1 MKPKNIILV
10 DETSEGLR
18 IDKYLK
24 DKLNLPFSLLHKEF
38 RKKNILINN
47 KKVTGN
53 HRLKKNDKVFL
64 FREFK
69 QYINDDIEQKNIPFS
84 LKKKLNDSIV
94 FKDRNF
100 LILNKWGGIASQG
113 GSKVKI
119 SIDDLIKLLGSG
131 NDKPKLVHRLDKD
144 TTGLLIIALNTE
156 SARYFHQILSNQK
169 IKKTYYAIVTNKPKE
184 NQGIYTND
192 ISDNKKIFKAQTKY
206 NVIKKIKNN
215 FYLLRLEPLS
225 GRKHQIRLHCYLN
238 NLPILGDQKYN
249 NSSRKLNIKNLFL
262 HAGKLE
268 FNTKNGKKIKIET
281 DLPQHFNEY
290 LN

>member
-53 HRLKKNDKVFL
+53 HRLQKNDKVFL
-64 FREFK
+64 YREFK
-69 QYINDDIEQKNIPFS
+69 QYINDDVEQKNIPFS
-84 LKKKLNDSIV
+84 LKKKLKESIV

-119 SIDDLIKLLGSG
+119 SIDDLIKLLESE

-169 IKKTYYAIVTNKPKE
+169 IKKTYYAIVTNKPKD

>member
-10 DETSEGLR
+10 DETSDGLR

-64 FREFK
+64 YREFK

-169 IKKTYYAIVTNKPKE
+169 IKKTYYAIVTNKPKD

-206 NVIKKIKNN
+206 KVIKKIKNN

>member
-10 DETSEGLR
+10 DESSEGLR

-24 DKLNLPFSLLHKEF
+24 DKLKLPFSLLHKEF

-47 KKVTGN
+47 KKVAGN
-53 HRLKKNDKVFL
+53 HRLLKNDKVYL
-64 FREFK
+64 YREFK
-69 QYINDDIEQKNIPFS
+69 QYINDDVEQKNISFS
-84 LKKKLNDSIV
+84 LKKKIKDSIV

-113 GSKVKI
+113 GSKVKV
-119 SIDDLIKLLGSG
+119 SIDDLIKLLGSR

-144 TTGLLIIALNTE
+144 TTGLLIIALNTD

-169 IKKTYYAIVTNKPKE
+169 IKKTYYAIVTNKPKN

-192 ISDNKKIFKAQTKY
+192 ISDNKKTFKAQTKY
-206 NVIKKIKNN
+206 KIIKKVKNN

-225 GRKHQIRLHCYLN
+225 GRKHQIRLHCNLN
-238 NLPILGDQKYN
+238 NVPILGDQKYN
-249 NSSRKLNIKNLFL
+249 NGSGKLNIKNLFL

>member
-1 MKPKNIILV
+1 VKPKNIILV
-10 DETSEGLR
+10 DETSDGLR

-53 HRLKKNDKVFL
+53 HRLQKNDKVFL
-64 FREFK
+64 YREFK
-69 QYINDDIEQKNIPFS
+69 QYINDDVEQKNIPFS

-169 IKKTYYAIVTNKPKE
+169 IKKTYYAIVTNKPKD

-206 NVIKKIKNN
+206 KVIKKIKNN

>member
-64 FREFK
+64 YREFK

-169 IKKTYYAIVTNKPKE
+169 IKKTYYAIVTNKPKD

-206 NVIKKIKNN
+206 KVIKKIKNN
-215 FYLLRLEPLS
+215 FYFLRLEPLS

>member
-10 DETSEGLR
+10 DETSKGLR

-53 HRLKKNDKVFL
+53 HRLQKNDKVFL
-64 FREFK
+64 YREFK
-69 QYINDDIEQKNIPFS
+69 QYINDDVEQKNIPFS

-169 IKKTYYAIVTNKPKE
+169 IKKTYYAIVTNKPKD

-206 NVIKKIKNN
+206 KVIKKIKNN

>member
-1 MKPKNIILV
+1 VKPKNIILV

-53 HRLKKNDKVFL
+53 HRLQKNDKVFL
-64 FREFK
+64 YREFK
-69 QYINDDIEQKNIPFS
+69 QYINDDVEQKNIPFS

-144 TTGLLIIALNTE
+144 TTGLLIIALNTD

-169 IKKTYYAIVTNKPKE
+169 IKKTYYAIVTNKPKD

-206 NVIKKIKNN
+206 KVIKKIKNN

>member
-10 DETSEGLR
+10 DETSDGLR

-53 HRLKKNDKVFL
+53 HRLQKNDKVFL
-64 FREFK
+64 YREFK
-69 QYINDDIEQKNIPFS
+69 QYINDDVEQKNIPFS

-144 TTGLLIIALNTE
+144 TTGLLIIALNTD

-169 IKKTYYAIVTNKPKE
+169 IKKTYYAIVTNKPKD

-206 NVIKKIKNN
+206 KVIKKIKNN

>member
-1 MKPKNIILV
+1 M
-10 DETSEGLR
+10 
-18 IDKYLK
+18 Y
-24 DKLNLPFSLLHKEF
+24 
-38 RKKNILINN
+38 
-47 KKVTGN
+47 
-53 HRLKKNDKVFL
+53 
-64 FREFK
+64 REFK
-69 QYINDDIEQKNIPFS
+69 QYINDDVEQKNIPFS
-84 LKKKLNDSIV
+84 LKKKLKDSIV

>member
-1 MKPKNIILV
+1 MKPKNIILIN
-10 DETSEGLR
+10 ESSEGLR

-24 DKLNLPFSLLHKEF
+24 DKFNLPFSLLHKEF

-47 KKVTGN
+47 KKVAGN
-53 HRLKKNDKVFL
+53 YRLLKNDKVYL
-64 FREFK
+64 YREFK
-69 QYINDDIEQKNIPFS
+69 PYINDDIEQKKIPFS
-84 LKKKLNDSIV
+84 LKKKIKDSIV
-94 FKDRNF
+94 LKDRNF

-113 GSKVKI
+113 GSKVKV
-119 SIDDLIKLLGSG
+119 SIDDLIKLLGSR

-144 TTGLLIIALNTE
+144 TTGLLIIALNTD

-169 IKKTYYAIVTNKPKE
+169 IKKTYYAIVTNKPK
-184 NQGIYTND
+184 NIQGIYTND
-192 ISDNKKIFKAQTKY
+192 ISDNKKTFKAQTKY
-206 NVIKKIKNN
+206 KIIKKVKNN

-225 GRKHQIRLHCYLN
+225 GRKHQIRLHCNLN
-238 NLPILGDQKYN
+238 NVPILGDQKYN
-249 NSSRKLNIKNLFL
+249 NGSRKLNIKNLFL

>member
-53 HRLKKNDKVFL
+53 HRLQKNDKVFL
-64 FREFK
+64 YREFK
-69 QYINDDIEQKNIPFS
+69 QYINDDVEQKNIPFS

-169 IKKTYYAIVTNKPKE
+169 IKKTYYAIVTNKPKD

-206 NVIKKIKNN
+206 KVIKKIKNN

>member
-10 DETSEGLR
+10 DETSDGLR

-53 HRLKKNDKVFL
+53 HRLQKNDKVFL
-64 FREFK
+64 YREFK
-69 QYINDDIEQKNIPFS
+69 QYINDDVEQKNIPFS

-206 NVIKKIKNN
+206 KVIKKIKNN